1 MLGQRASEVN
11 FHLENSK
18 GLRGL
23 GVEWEG
29 WRQRRVASGQG
40 SGMSGNPQSPPEHQ
54 LPWDP
59 HIPGRTCC
67 PSSSRGHGHC
77 QRGFL
82 VPASSLHPPAQP
94 RNLSFSLASHG
105 HGTSTCCPASWT
117 RGPPRAVLW
126 VWPPARLQALAPLL
140 WTCLHRPSPAR
151 GPGPDAPIVPP
162 PAGPSIPPS
171 QTAPS
176 SRSPTHPPPLGTQA
190 YLLWS
195 TWQPGSAGLTRLT
208 LLLPPRRLSTFR
220 KKPSLREPR
229 THHLS
234 SVVFPPLPLD
244 TQHPWD
250 HSLGLGFTMLPL
262 PPGPSRMFLQPP
274 SLSEQESWLYP

>member
-1 MLGQRASEVN
+1 M
-11 FHLENSK
+11 
-18 GLRGL
+18 
-23 GVEWEG
+23 
-29 WRQRRVASGQG
+29 ASGQG
-40 SGMSGNPQSPPEHQ
+40 SGVSGNPQSPPEHQ

-67 PSSSRGHGHC
+67 PSSSRGHGRC
-77 QRGFL
+77 RRGFLSFFFFFCGGRGGIRRGFL

-94 RNLSFSLASHG
+94 RNLSLSLASHG
-105 HGTSTCCPASWT
+105 HGTSTCCPAAWT
-117 RGPPRAVLW
+117 RAPPRAVLW
-126 VWPPARLQALAPLL
+126 ARPPARLQALAPLL
-140 WTCLHRPSPAR
+140 WACLHCPSRAR

-195 TWQPGSAGLTRLT
+195 TRQPGSAGLTRLT
-208 LLLPPRRLSTFR
+208 LLLPRRRLSTFR

-244 TQHPWD
+244 TQHTWG

-262 PPGPSRMFLQPP
+262 PPGPSRMLLQPP
-274 SLSEQESWLYP
+274 SLSEQESWLCP